1 MKQAQTG
8 PYGIPVGIL
17 MGYQHDTTPG
27 FKVPLQGLDVFG
39 IHAGKDTILIE
50 SLLRIPTFTLNERSC
65 EKILCTAVFGTVAH
79 VL

>member
-8 PYGIPVGIL
+8 PDGISVGIL
-17 MGYQHDTTPG
+17 MGYQHDTTLG